1 MIHWVLLRLSGVDR
15 KKDAARVFVTPT
27 PWDRPA
33 TGADWR
39 RQGGGHEAC
48 PDLRLGN
55 ALPWHIQPPQFLNEK
70 SNVRRMG

>member
-39 RQGGGHEAC
+39 RQGGGHEA
-48 PDLRLGN
+48 PIYGWGT
-55 ALPWHIQPPQFLNEK
+55 PYHGT
-70 SNVRRMG
+70 SNRPNS